1 VISPERNRV
10 TIFTLTIFLAA
21 SASPQAPPPYTWRA
35 VEQTTRNG
43 TVRLLTTTSTGAYI
57 AADGS
62 PQHAA
67 LEIKCSAPLTGSAT
81 ISAGSGDTFAV
92 KTEATT
98 TLPIRLD
105 DDPVI
110 HAAWANLSLHQILI
124 YDLRDL
130 LSAPPA
136 PHRGSPLQ
144 HSRLAAA
151 QLRPLP
157 AHIRHARDQLPKASA
172 LALPPLLDP
181 SAELRTPP
189 TGRSCPHTTHVLP
202 DRGT

>member
-1 VISPERNRV
+1 MISPERNRV
-10 TIFTLTIFLAA
+10 TILTLTVFLAA

-81 ISAGSGDTFAV
+81 ISAGSGDSFAV

-130 LSAPPA
+130 LPPHQRLTVDLPFATAGSQRLSFDLSQLTSAM
-136 PHRGSPLQ
+136 RDFNCRR
-144 HSRLAAA
+144 RL
-151 QLRPLP
+151 R
-157 AHIRHARDQLPKASA
+157 
-172 LALPPLLDP
+172 
-181 SAELRTPP
+181 
-189 TGRSCPHTTHVLP
+189 
-202 DRGT
+202 